1 MRIGTRWV
9 PGIDIEPAEIRVPCR
24 NERQPAGL
32 RYRINAKRRPNFR
45 PIAEFV
51 LVGSSLVWRVGVKI
65 TIGTFSAVMSATL
78 GALVVA
84 TAGAGHKPAETLP
97 FPTMRQCEPNGTHA
111 N

>member
-24 NERQPAGL
+24 NERQPPAGL

-51 LVGSSLVWRVGVKI
+51 LVGSSLAWRVGMKI
-65 TIGTFSAVMSATL
+65 TIGTFSAALSATL
-78 GALVVA
+78 GALRGA
-84 TAGAGHKPAETLP
+84 PAGAAQPPAETWP
-97 FPTMRQCEPNGTHA
+97 R
-111 N
+111 